1 MGSIPSDAL
10 PTAHSSV
17 AYSTP
22 QAAIPEAQELL
33 AQPIDRGLETL
44 ILDLIETILV
54 YKLPTF
60 TRKEIQT
67 MLGLTDHDP
76 PLLRLKKTIFQIN
89 RLRMG
94 RMFGGGYVFLTKSMG
109 CQC

>member
-17 AYSTP
+17 ACRSP
-22 QAAIPEAQELL
+22 QAAIPEAQGLL

-67 MLGLTDHDP
+67 MLGLTDHD
-76 PLLRLKKTIFQIN
+76 LKQTRF
-89 RLRMG
+89 
-94 RMFGGGYVFLTKSMG
+94 Y
-109 CQC
+109 